1 MNTNSAFTRSYTENL
16 IWYQQLEARQFRKLR
31 GGQAIVHFDVADNC
45 RLNVT
50 TMKAEEFQ
58 DDILSLPIDNLQI
71 HYALMFDSTSRQDA
85 TENRFYPEPVGG
97 RLRLKLNFTLPL
109 EDVTQLFVFRV
120 TNVLGC
126 LLTDVVGKNI
136 KTEKHSDS

>member
-1 MNTNSAFTRSYTENL
+1 MNTNFAFTRSYTENL

-58 DDILSLPIDNLQI
+58 DDIPSIPIDNLKI
-71 HYALMFDSTSRQDA
+71 HYALMFDLTSRQDA

-97 RLRLKLNFTLPL
+97 RPRLKLNFTLPP
-109 EDVTQLFVFRV
+109 EHVTQLFVFRV

-126 LLTDVVGKNI
+126 LLTGVVGKNI